1 MDRSSSSLEQHAGK
15 SQVIAIW
22 SLSGEKVSCS
32 ASAPQMKLQ
41 IAVWGLLAYNPK
53 LQTDSIIS
61 VHAKMQLC
69 FYFNICTVLFVFS
82 RESWDFVKLQARLA
96 RPPGLKNSKT
106 HSLSYLK
113 CHLTSCAYGQAW
125 NQGSVQA
132 GQKQGQRP
140 ALLLLEPKQ
149 DFIHF
154 NFPRVTN

>member
-1 MDRSSSSLEQHAGK
+1 MQCVR
-15 SQVIAIW
+15 
-22 SLSGEKVSCS
+22 
-32 ASAPQMKLQ
+32 PQMKLH
-41 IAVWGLLAYNPK
+41 IAVWGVLAYNPK
-53 LQTDSIIS
+53 LQTDMHIIS
-61 VHAKMQLC
+61 VHAKMQFC
-69 FYFNICTVLFVFS
+69 FYFNMCTVLFVFS
-82 RESWDFVKLQARLA
+82 HESWDFVKLQGRLA

-140 ALLLLEPKQ
+140 ALLLLKPKQ

-154 NFPRVTN
+154 NFPRVTNSES

>member
-1 MDRSSSSLEQHAGK
+1 MQKCSSAFTLTFVQRSFFF
-15 SQVIAIW
+15 
-22 SLSGEKVSCS
+22 SC
-32 ASAPQMKLQ
+32 
-41 IAVWGLLAYNPK
+41 
-53 LQTDSIIS
+53 
-61 VHAKMQLC
+61 
-69 FYFNICTVLFVFS
+69 
-82 RESWDFVKLQARLA
+82 ESWDFVKLQARLA